1 MTGHWFY
8 SLWNTGLVV
17 QKSTHDGRTAKED
30 PVLLSPKHIF
40 RASDHDNAM
49 YEWQGEPY
57 GNTQLLQSIN
67 K

>member
-1 MTGHWFY
+1 MTGQWFY
-8 SLWNTGLVV
+8 SLWNTALVV
-17 QKSTHDGRTAKED
+17 HKKTGDSEITKED

-49 YEWQGEPY
+49 YEQQDEPY
-57 GNTQLLQSIN
+57 GNTQLLQTIN